1 MADEI
6 NSTPA
11 DDLGDV
17 EVGLDE
23 LQGGE
28 SAVQGK
34 EEQTP
39 AINPPAAGSPAPTP
53 QQIKEDDGVVTVPK
67 EEWERV
73 KQATEE
79 FERQKLFETTVN
91 SIKKDIPEFDVN
103 KVVKKLQEINAK
115 DPAKAEM
122 YNSEVGFRLLWKEM
136 SENVAKNDPV
146 NGGNAKGGGGSFDEV
161 FESAMQ
167 GKQGALKK
175 ALEMAL

>member
-6 NSTPA
+6 NPTGG
-11 DDLGDV
+11 DDIGDI
-17 EVGLDE
+17 EVGLGE
-23 LQGGE
+23 LEGGE
-28 SAVQGK
+28 AITGGATT
-34 EEQTP
+34 EQTP
-39 AINPPAAGSPAPTP
+39 ATTNPSATPTINPPTS
-53 QQIKEDDGVVTVPK
+53 DDGVVPVPK

-73 KQATEE
+73 RQATEE
-79 FERQKLFETTVN
+79 FERQKVFENTVS
-91 SIKKDIPEFDVN
+91 SIKKDIPDFDVS
-103 KVVKKLQEINAK
+103 KVVKKLQEINTK
-115 DPAKAEM
+115 DPAKAQM